1 MARGRFTSAR
11 DHNETDGYLEKPERL
26 SAGSLHAESTD
37 DCDHIFYERSFPD
50 SRQVQVADSRPPHLE
65 YVREDRISSSRSSK
79 KFPRYTTI
87 FPTLARTMTTTA
99 QVETSHED
107 RWSPASTRGSASR
120 DEGKPDEAED
130 GLRVT
135 VEFRGGMPTPSLAR
149 RVRWVEDQVIDGETF
164 KSCKR
169 LGRPLDCGA

>member
-1 MARGRFTSAR
+1 
-11 DHNETDGYLEKPERL
+11 
-26 SAGSLHAESTD
+26 
-37 DCDHIFYERSFPD
+37 
-50 SRQVQVADSRPPHLE
+50 
-65 YVREDRISSSRSSK
+65 
-79 KFPRYTTI
+79 
-87 FPTLARTMTTTA
+87 MTTTA

-107 RWSPASTRGSASR
+107 RWSPASTRRSASR

-149 RVRWVEDQVIDGETF
+149 RVRWVESQVIDGETF

-169 LGRPLDCGA
+169 LGRPLDCVAWRKHEQDVPRGPAFEEGHAGPLVNFGKVRSWDGEGEHRLAALRDEGALRGRA